1 MAWPVLHV
9 PASLKYKSK
18 LIHVK
23 YQYFRSSR
31 VSSGEF
37 TPQWSMDLNNDRNS
51 VGSHEDSSIQ
61 PNYDVPKHSMPLK
74 EGPPQAPNKKAV
86 GRRMVRLI

>member
-1 MAWPVLHV
+1 MQWTKDVTHIQIDV
-9 PASLKYKSK
+9 CSR
-18 LIHVK
+18 H
-23 YQYFRSSR
+23 FRSSR

-61 PNYDVPKHSMPLK
+61 PNYDVPKHSIPPK

-86 GRRMVRLI
+86 GRRMVRFYI

>member
-1 MAWPVLHV
+1 MLHI
-9 PASLKYKSK
+9 SK
-18 LIHVK
+18 LIYVYSRH
-23 YQYFRSSR
+23 FRSSR

-51 VGSHEDSSIQ
+51 VGSHEDSCIQ
-61 PNYDVPKHSMPLK
+61 PNYDVPKHSIPPK

-86 GRRMVRLI
+86 GRRMVRFYM